1 VGRRGRRRGDRQGCG
16 RPPPAAPGHLAGP
29 CTRLVISSGHSAAAC
44 LAFAIL
50 ALCVATLARRRGA
63 SIAGWLTAGLAV
75 AATAFS
81 RVELG
86 VHWTTD
92 VIASVVFVASWLT
105 AIGIVLGG
113 RLRPDRLA
121 EGQASRE

>member
-1 VGRRGRRRGDRQGCG
+1 
-16 RPPPAAPGHLAGP
+16 
-29 CTRLVISSGHSAAAC
+29 
-44 LAFAIL
+44 
-50 ALCVATLARRRGA
+50 
-63 SIAGWLTAGLAV
+63 
-75 AATAFS
+75 
-81 RVELG
+81 VELG

-92 VIASVVFVASWLT
+92 VIASVVFVARWLT